1 MPVSNASSSRI
12 VASGPARAAVP
23 MPFDVCNS
31 SVVLRAVLL
40 VAVSVLTAS
49 LFVPMEYEG
58 WKGWAMHAGLGLACA
73 QPAVLLWLMVVCL
86 AKHWLARQTQQLQW
100 LWCIG
105 MGMGCGLF
113 AGALLA
119 SVRDMTWSVWLGCML
134 GGGLLAALLVS
145 LLMLRWQLQAPGN
158 VQAQLAELQA
168 RIRPH
173 FLFNALNSAI
183 ALVRVDPARAESV
196 LENLGDLF
204 RQMLQDV
211 RHASTLGDELEL
223 AKRYLAIEE
232 VRFGERLRVRWEID
246 PAASLASMP
255 TLILQPL
262 LENAIRHGVEPSQQG
277 ADVLIRTQMRGN
289 TVRVTVSNTFPGG
302 PGKRGNGMALDNV
315 RRRLQLLHDM
325 ELHFS
330 AKVVQDC
337 FVVRMDVPMQVQED
351 LA

>member
-12 VASGPARAAVP
+12 VASATAKAAP
-23 MPFDVCNS
+23 TPFDVCNT
-31 SVVLRAVLL
+31 SVVLRAMLL
-40 VAVSVLTAS
+40 VAVSVLTTS
-49 LFVPMEYEG
+49 LFIPVEYAG
-58 WKGWAMHAGLGLACA
+58 WKGWIMHAGLGLACA
-73 QPAVLLWLMVVCL
+73 QPAVLLWLMVVCMC
-86 AKHWLARQTQQLQW
+86 KNWLARQARHVQW
-100 LWCIG
+100 LWCIVLG
-105 MGMGCGLF
+105 VGCGLF

-119 SVRDMTWSVWLGCML
+119 SVRDVPWSAWAGCL
-134 GGGLLAALLVS
+134 LAGGLLAALLVS

-168 RIRPH
+168 RIHPH

-183 ALVRVDPARAESV
+183 ALVRVDPARAEAV

-223 AKRYLAIEE
+223 ARRYLAIEE
-232 VRFGERLRVRWEID
+232 VRFGERLRVRWDTD

-277 ADVLIRTQMRGN
+277 ADVQIRTTMRGN
-289 TVRVTVSNTFPGG
+289 MVRVLVSNTFPGG
-302 PGKRGNGMALDNV
+302 PGKRGNGMALENV

-325 ELHFS
+325 ELRFS
-330 AKVVQDC
+330 AKVVEDR
-337 FVVRMDVPMQVQED
+337 FVVCIEVPMQVQEEPT
-351 LA
+351 